1 MSEQIGNNPQMAQH
15 PDVRALQ
22 RQYGTAGSSN
32 VVGEGL
38 FVLAGAWLAIAPW
51 VADFAATSFAM
62 TANNVLIGL
71 VVVALGLRTAGAGGH
86 ALSWAGVPLGI
97 WAIIATWLVPFA
109 GSYTAG
115 LIWSNVVGGAVV
127 VLASLAVLT
136 GTMINL
142 TKSESQ

>member
-1 MSEQIGNNPQMAQH
+1 MSDQIGNDPQLAQH

-22 RQYGTAGSSN
+22 RQYGAAGSSN

-51 VADFAATSFAM
+51 VAGFAATSFAM

-71 VVVALGLRTAGAGGH
+71 VVVALGLRASGPGGQ
-86 ALSWAGVPLGI
+86 ALSWAGVPLGV
-97 WAIIATWLVPFA
+97 WAIIATWLVPF
-109 GSYTAG
+109 GTHTAG
-115 LIWSNVVGGAVV
+115 LVWSNVVGGAVV

-142 TKSESQ
+142 SRSGGR